1 MSPWVLTYMYTLL
14 PEASGSTSWLLL
26 FALVGLSF
34 SPGHNQAQSETSQE
48 LCVPSTR
55 EGLHPLPAGSR
66 RVAPWQGKDF
76 LLSNTQQCILVAAR
90 IPSTVVHQSGLLIPG
105 TRFTQH
111 SSQSH
116 PPTDPALCLHIS
128 PKFSNWGPILGLE
141 TAFPCWPEQPGPPPH

>member
-1 MSPWVLTYMYTLL
+1 MYTLL

-34 SPGHNQAQSETSQE
+34 SPGHNQPQPGTSQE
-48 LCVPSTR
+48 LCGPSTR
-55 EGLHPLPAGSR
+55 EGLHPRPAGSR

-76 LLSNTQQCILVAAR
+76 LLWLLLSNTQKCILEASR

-111 SSQSH
+111 SSQTH

-128 PKFSNWGPILGLE
+128 PRFSNLGPILGLE